1 MTVSRNCDQL
11 EGSLSRRV
19 LPFQLSD
26 TLVPCVSHFITF
38 IFIKSNTTPQRVSL
52 VNIVTQLSKL

>member
-52 VNIVTQLSKL
+52 VNIVT